1 MNYNIFNNL
10 KIKLVVLF
18 IAILVW
24 FFVKTEDNYTY
35 SFKIPL
41 RVTNLE
47 PNRII
52 SNEIPKKIK
61 INSWGKGRELLS
73 LMLRKDIFYNL
84 DVSKVHKS
92 AKLVLEKNQ
101 IKSLRETDIEV
112 LNIVA
117 PDTVEVI
124 ITDLITK
131 KVPVIPE
138 LDIQTYPGYT
148 VVNEIELNPDSIE
161 VMGPESEIKNI
172 SAIHTEKKFY
182 KNIKRDLEK
191 KARLINPEKK
201 ELRLL
206 TDEVNLFVNIQK
218 LMEIRLFEIPVG
230 VINKPANLK
239 VTVIPSTLSLVLEGG
254 TDLLLTITKQDVKA
268 YIDYGKVHASK
279 KKNHLAYIE
288 TPKGT
293 RYRDV
298 KPKRFKVVVE
308 KIR

>member
-124 ITDLITK
+124 ITDLIIK

-161 VMGPESEIKNI
+161 VVGPESEIKNI

-182 KNIKRDLEK
+182 KNIKHDLEK

-201 ELRLL
+201 DLRLL

-230 VINKPANLK
+230 IINQPANLK

-268 YIDYGKVHASK
+268 YIDYEKVHASK